1 LRNFAEALAA
11 VDGTQRA
18 LGFPMG
24 KRASFGML
32 VAALLVTAPAG
43 AKPRRNA
50 DENMSGRRELG
61 MANCPSA
68 VGGAI
73 TEVADLPNGVVVTV
87 SAPDDPIA
95 AQEIRRRARFQLEI
109 AEQPERGAIE
119 HTGLGTG
126 SGRYGYCPGMLE
138 NARFDVQ
145 WTADGARL
153 FVRLDGE
160 PSAGTGRAGFDQR
173 TANDAVKQLQRDTRR
188 RAAYILQRRR
198 VTVQR

>member
-1 LRNFAEALAA
+1 LRIFAAALGSIG
-11 VDGTQRA
+11 GTQRA

-24 KRASFGML
+24 KRVSLGLF
-32 VAALLVTAPAG
+32 VAALLVAPPVS

-73 TEVADLPNGVVVTV
+73 TDVADLPNGVVVTV

-95 AQEIRRRARFQLEI
+95 AQEIQRRARFQLEI

-138 NARFDVQ
+138 KARFDVQ

-153 FVRLDGE
+153 FVRLEDAE
-160 PSAGTGRAGFDQR
+160 
-173 TANDAVKQLQRDTRR
+173 AVKQLQRDTRK